1 MTWFNEIKDE
11 IKNIPAAEKDLR
23 KFGLT
28 LGIAF
33 GALGG
38 WFLWRQKGFA
48 LYVLGVSV
56 FFLLFTWCLPKA
68 LKPVQKIWM
77 GLAFAIGG
85 VMTRVLLT
93 AMFYLVITPIALVSK
108 IFGKKFLDMT
118 FRDNPESSW
127 KPHKPR
133 NHDSYER
140 SF

>member
-33 GALGG
+33 GLLGG
-38 WFLWRQKGFA
+38 WFVWRHKSFA
-48 LYVLGVSV
+48 FYVLGASV
-56 FFLLFTWCLPKA
+56 FFLLFAWFLHNV
-68 LKPVQKIWM
+68 LKPAQEIWM
-77 GLAFAIGG
+77 GLAFAIGS

-93 AMFYLVITPIALVSK
+93 VMFYLVITPIAVVSK
-108 IFGKKFLDMT
+108 ILGKKFLDMT